1 METPETV
8 SFLAG
13 SPERLRLLIH
23 LRESPGSPR
32 DVADSL
38 DVSHRSAQRNLS
50 EFADRGWVR
59 KRDGK
64 YALTPS
70 GELVTRTH
78 ANYVETLETIE
89 RFDAFFRHLPDATHL
104 PDPAWLHDATLV
116 VASADQPQAPVSHY
130 VSRLRSRKTD
140 SIRMLAPVLSRL
152 YHDVHAE
159 LVFEGVETE
168 LVMPAD
174 TLETARSLN
183 PLEFRLVRR
192 AIDIYRHDGPVEFGV
207 TLGDGWAL
215 AGAYDDD
222 GQLRAL
228 VECTHPAFFEW
239 AEELYRRYRKESQ
252 PVG

>member
-1 METPETV
+1 MNTQGTV
-8 SFLAG
+8 AFLAG
-13 SPERLRLLIH
+13 SPERLRLLSL

-32 DVADSL
+32 DIADSL

-59 KRDGK
+59 KRDGN
-64 YALTPS
+64 YTLTPS

-89 RFDAFFRHLPDATHL
+89 RFDAFLRHLPDAPRL
-104 PDPAWLHDATLV
+104 PDPTWLHDATLV
-116 VASADQPQAPVSHY
+116 VASADQPQAPVSEY
-130 VSRLRSRKTD
+130 VNRLRSRETD
-140 SIRMLAPVLSRL
+140 TIRMLAPVLSRL

-159 LVFEGVETE
+159 LVFDGVETE

-183 PLEFRLVRR
+183 PLEFGLVTRT
-192 AIDIYRHDGPVEFGV
+192 IDIYRYDGSARIGV
-207 TLGDGWAL
+207 TLGDDWAL
-215 AGAYDDD
+215 AGAYDED

-228 VECTHPAFFEW
+228 VDCDRPAFVEW
-239 AEELYRRYRKESQ
+239 AEEIYHRYREAAR
-252 PVG
+252 PVR